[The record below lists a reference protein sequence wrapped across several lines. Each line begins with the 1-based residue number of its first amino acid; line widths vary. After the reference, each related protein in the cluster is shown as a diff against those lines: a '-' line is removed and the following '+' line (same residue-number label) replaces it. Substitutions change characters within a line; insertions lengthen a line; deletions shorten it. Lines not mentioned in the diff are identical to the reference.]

1 PFPHPLSAALGAPGF
16 TLQNAVYEDFNTPYI
31 YQYNLTVQ
39 RALPS
44 KIVASIA
51 YVGSTGRHLI
61 ERYDA
66 NTPIP
71 TRLADGTLF
80 TPATAQ
86 RRDPIFG
93 ELQTRRLA
101 GMSYYNSL
109 QVSAV
114 RRISEGLQAQ
124 LSYTF
129 AKSIDTG
136 GGLFSE
142 EASNA
147 AVGVEIPDNIFN
159 ERGLSNFDIRHS
171 MVLNVLYEI
180 LVGKNLHGVA
190 GRLLRG

>member
-1 PFPHPLSAALGAPGF
+1 M
-16 TLQNAVYEDFNTPYI
+16 
-31 YQYNLTVQ
+31 YQHNLTVQ
-39 RALPS
+39 RALPAKVVGS
-44 KIVASIA
+44 VA
-51 YVGSTGRHLI
+51 YVGSSGRHLI

-71 TRLADGTLF
+71 TRLSDGTLF
-80 TPATAQ
+80 TPATAP
-86 RRDPIFG
+86 RRDPLFG
-93 ELQTRRLA
+93 ELQSGRLS
-101 GMSYYNSL
+101 GMSYYSSL

-114 RRISEGLQAQ
+114 CRLAEGLQAQ
-124 LSYTF
+124 ASYTF

-171 MVLNVLYEI
+171 VVLNLLYEI
-180 LVGKNLHGVA
+180 PAGKNLRGVS
-190 GRLLRG
+190 GQVFRGWGISTIRTFPNGLPFTVENSANRSQNKL